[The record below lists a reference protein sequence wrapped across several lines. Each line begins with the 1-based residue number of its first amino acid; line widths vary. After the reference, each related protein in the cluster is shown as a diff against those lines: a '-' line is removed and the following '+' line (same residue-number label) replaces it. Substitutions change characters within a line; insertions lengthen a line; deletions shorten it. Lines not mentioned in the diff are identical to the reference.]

1 MSLQQYLSKR
11 ELSKKNLHKKII
23 GFGFMLAAGMFAATV
38 SADPAPDFTL
48 QSSSG
53 DNVRLAEQRG
63 QVVMLNFWASW
74 CGPCRKE
81 MPLLDEMSKR
91 YSAAGF
97 VLYGVN
103 VEEDNTDAK
112 KIIKDLGVSFPIL
125 YDTES
130 KASSLYNV
138 DAMPTTVVIDKKGE
152 IRYINRGYKAGDE
165 NKYRDQIRE
174 LIKE

>member
-1 MSLQQYLSKR
+1 MINKKRFHLLVVLFCTFAVSSVLSF
-11 ELSKKNLHKKII
+11 N
-23 GFGFMLAAGMFAATV
+23 A
-38 SADPAPDFTL
+38 SANQAPDFTL
-48 QSSSG
+48 QSSTG
-53 DNVRLAEQRG
+53 ENVRLAEQRG

-81 MPLLDEMSKR
+81 MPLLDEISKR

-112 KIIKDLGVSFPIL
+112 KLIKDLGVTFPIL

-138 DAMPTTVVIDKKGE
+138 DAMPTTVVIDKKGV
-152 IRYINRGYKAGDE
+152 IRFVNRGYKAGDE
-165 NKYRDQIRE
+165 DKYRAQIRE

>member
-1 MSLQQYLSKR
+1 MSLQHYVG
-11 ELSKKNLHKKII
+11 KKSLYKKVLGL
-23 GFGFMLAAGMFAATV
+23 GFIFAAGVFATTV

-53 DNVRLAEQRG
+53 ENVRLAEQRG

-74 CGPCRKE
+74 CGPCRTE

-112 KIIKDLGVSFPIL
+112 KLIKDLGVTFPIL

-152 IRYINRGYKAGDE
+152 IRFVNRGYKPGDE
-165 NKYRDQIRE
+165 NKYREQIRE